1 MKIMS
6 AFRFLLLVVLF
17 TSVGSVFSDAQ
28 TLGSVEVSGRVK
40 IGGKQEKLSRK
51 RFYLIKGGLK
61 DNIDLVTRLRSAKIN
76 SRDCFYT
83 QMQASPQFICWL
95 QAENCESPFCRTVAT
110 DDINRVP
117 EFQASYKKGLTQF
130 KGLTNIAHDWILTNM
145 PPTLTSGFFRERRT
159 LTDNLLGTIK
169 PLQSSMTDS
178 VTVKAIFM
186 DVPVAATESKK
197 TQTYLISN
205 ILPIEFGVKSYL
217 WACEIE
223 VGTEKRAVVNLLVP
237 EPGKTVKN
245 CEVFVNDLQVCKTE
259 SCKAT

>member
-1 MKIMS
+1 MLS
-6 AFRFLLLVVLF
+6 LRFLLLVVLF
-17 TSVGSVFSDAQ
+17 TPIGSVFADALD
-28 TLGSVEVSGRVK
+28 LGSLEVSGRVK

-61 DNIDLVTRLRSAKIN
+61 DNKDLITRLRTAKIN

-83 QMQASPQFICWL
+83 QMQASPQYICWL

-110 DDINRVP
+110 DDIAKVP
-117 EFQASYKKGLTQF
+117 EFQASYDKGLKQF
-130 KGLTNIAHDWILTNM
+130 KGLATIARDWIITNM

-159 LTDNLLGTIK
+159 LTDSLLGTIK

-186 DVPVAATESKK
+186 DVPLAVTESKK
-197 TQTYLISN
+197 TETYLISN
-205 ILPIEFGVKSYL
+205 ILPIEFGGKSYL

-223 VGTEKRAVVNLLVP
+223 IGTEKRAVVNLLVP
-237 EPGKTVKN
+237 DGKKPVKN
-245 CEVFVNDLQVCKTE
+245 CEVFVNDLQVCMTE
-259 SCKAT
+259 SCKAS